1 MGSHSDPSPALRAA
15 NERLL
20 ALRAQL
26 AQQQS
31 ARTEAARRRPLAEQP
46 VQPAVD
52 QPTATPAPPHP
63 DHTRAQVETATST
76 SSVEDVSSQATTV
89 PPSPDRASDQPAD
102 PPMLPAHLGWDSP
115 AVTAAVRA
123 RQVASA
129 VNGSEETAGIEC
141 PDQLDTGSV
150 GVTVSPTSVPPDP
163 TGPTNHVSLPSV
175 ISLHPSLALAL
186 LRQQQVAVGR
196 LWLLLRL
203 LDSEGRGWLNRAD
216 IEAAFA
222 DPDSP
227 THFCTPRY
235 LRQLLAEG
243 DGFFWEREDS
253 EACLEYLDKHGTGP
267 AERTCLEYLD
277 KLGTGLA
284 ERKVWLRSQAK
295 VAAALGVTKL
305 RGRAVELPLS
315 VLLGPIGDLRA
326 HLYASFHSSRRSYSD
341 GRSHTD
347 SLGHT
352 DGCGHSSHTDEA
364 NPISRAALR
373 ELSGASPRTQR
384 SYEARAKVE
393 VQPCLAIGGLASVTD
408 TQEAAWQQGR
418 AAFTF
423 IDHQG
428 KQGAAGGRYQAHRL
442 PNRYI
447 GPHRRLTGRLKR
459 LNRQLIDLCHKGY
472 AGNGQ
477 LESEMGA
484 AERRYYADGVAAG
497 RVWLRQQGRVLVYW
511 QANSG
516 MANGRWAGSRQAN
529 NRQPAVCFWYMLGT
543 GAV

>member
-1 MGSHSDPSPALRAA
+1 MDRTIKTMIDAMPDPSPDLLAA

-20 ALRAQL
+20 ALREQL
-26 AQQQS
+26 ERQPDRS
-31 ARTEAARRRPLAEQP
+31 AATQTETTAADPS
-46 VQPAVD
+46 D
-52 QPTATPAPPHP
+52 PTN
-63 DHTRAQVETATST
+63 
-76 SSVEDVSSQATTV
+76 
-89 PPSPDRASDQPAD
+89 SPDQ
-102 PPMLPAHLGWDSP
+102 LPAHLGWDSP
-115 AVTAAVRA
+115 AVTTAVRA

-129 VNGSEETAGIEC
+129 ANDGSEETVGSEC
-141 PDQLDTGSV
+141 LDQLDTGSV
-150 GVTVSPTSVPPDP
+150 EVAVSPTSVPPDP

-243 DGFFWEREDS
+243 DGFYWEREES
-253 EACLEYLDKHGTGP
+253 E
-267 AERTCLEYLD
+267 
-277 KLGTGLA
+277 
-284 ERKVWLRSQAK
+284 KVWLRSQAK

-305 RGRAVELPLS
+305 RGRAVELPVS

-326 HLYASFHSSRRSYSD
+326 HLYASFHSSRRGYSD
-341 GRSHTD
+341 GH
-347 SLGHT
+347 
-352 DGCGHSSHTDEA
+352 CFTDEA

-373 ELSGASPRTQR
+373 ELSGASPRTQQ

-393 VQPCLAIGGLASVTD
+393 VQPCLAIGGLTSVAS

-423 IDHQG
+423 TDHQG
-428 KQGAAGGRYQAHRL
+428 KQGAANGRYQAHRL
-442 PNRYI
+442 PNRYS
-447 GPHRRLTGRLKR
+447 GPHRCLTGRPKR

-477 LESEMGA
+477 LESEVDA
-484 AERRYYADGVAAG
+484 AERRYYGDGVAAG

-516 MANGRWAGSRQAN
+516 MANGHRAGSRQSN
-529 NRQPAVCFWYMLGT
+529 NRQPAACFWYMLGT